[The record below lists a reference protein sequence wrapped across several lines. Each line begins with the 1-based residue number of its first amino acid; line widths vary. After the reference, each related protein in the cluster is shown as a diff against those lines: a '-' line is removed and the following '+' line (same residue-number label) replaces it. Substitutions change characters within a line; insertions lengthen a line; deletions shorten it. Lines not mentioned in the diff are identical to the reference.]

1 MIITCPACGARYD
14 APDDAIPEAGR
25 MVRCSA
31 CRAEWLAPADR
42 AAPAPPTPEPP
53 TPEPPTPEPPGPEA
67 PSPEPPADAAA
78 PAPFPPAGVGR
89 APTAPGPARA
99 ATGPTTPAAAAA
111 PAPAALSAT
120 LEDDEPDTAPRR
132 RGGFMAGFALSTVA
146 GLAAIGVYA
155 RHEAIA
161 AVAPQLAA
169 PLARYVAAVDRA
181 RDLLTQAATALAA
194 GL

>member
-14 APDDAIPEAGR
+14 APDDAVPEAGR

-31 CRAEWLAPADR
+31 CRAEWLVAGDR
-42 AAPAPPTPEPP
+42 AAPAPQ
-53 TPEPPTPEPPGPEA
+53 A
-67 PSPEPPADAAA
+67 PEPPA
-78 PAPFPPAGVGR
+78 PASATVPTPPAGE
-89 APTAPGPARA
+89 APARPAPQPARA
-99 ATGPTTPAAAAA
+99 ETAATGPAAAAA

-120 LEDDEPDTAPRR
+120 LEDDEPDPAPRR

-161 AVAPQLAA
+161 ALAPQLAG

-181 RDLLTQAATALAA
+181 RDMLAQAAASLTA